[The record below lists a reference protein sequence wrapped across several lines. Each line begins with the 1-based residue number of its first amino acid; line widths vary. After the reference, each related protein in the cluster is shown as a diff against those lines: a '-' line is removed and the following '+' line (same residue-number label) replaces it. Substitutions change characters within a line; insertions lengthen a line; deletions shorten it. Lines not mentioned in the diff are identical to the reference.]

1 MPEGLPLDIDALLAP
16 ISEESPSGT
25 VSFSQLK
32 YQFDELR
39 RETDQEDL
47 SPEEEPKYA
56 DWRSL
61 EIQTRDALASQ
72 CKDLRVTGYLIE
84 ALMKRYRYEGLVE
97 GLKLVRG
104 LLEQS
109 WDYLLPGIEDGDLTS
124 RSEPLENMLDAAD
137 KGLRLPTS
145 VRMVPI
151 VKGDEG
157 TYGFL
162 QWQAIQQGQSD
173 RQEDFETAISRT
185 KAEEAASLVMSIEE
199 SLEALRSL
207 RATMDSRF
215 GSDAPALVH
224 LQEAIE
230 DSQRLARYVKQKVTP
245 DSPEE
250 EEESHT
256 TAEAGD
262 GSDAKSA
269 AGSSMTR
276 AGIYKQLNR
285 LADALAKQ
293 EPHSPVPYLIRRA
306 VQLGELPFP
315 ELIKNLIRD
324 MNVINEIN
332 REFGIPMGET
342 E

>member
-16 ISEESPSGT
+16 VSEDSPSGT

-39 RETDQEDL
+39 RQTEPEDL
-47 SPEEEPKYA
+47 APEEEPKVA
-56 DWRSL
+56 DWRTL
-61 EIQTRDALASQ
+61 ESQTREALATQ
-72 CKDLRVTGYLIE
+72 CKDLRITGYLIE
-84 ALMKRYRYEGLVE
+84 ALMKRYGFEGLVE
-97 GLKLVRG
+97 GLKLVKG

-109 WDYLLPGIEDGDLTS
+109 WDYLLPGIEDGDLSS
-124 RSEPLENMLDAAD
+124 RSEPLENMLDVPD

-145 VRMVPI
+145 VRMVPL
-151 VKGDEG
+151 VRGDEG
-157 TYGFL
+157 TYSFL
-162 QWQAIQQGQSD
+162 EWQAIQQGRSD
-173 RQEDFETAISRT
+173 RQEDFDTGVSRT
-185 KAEEAASLVMSIEE
+185 PPDAAANLVKSIEE
-199 SLEALRSL
+199 SLETLRSL
-207 RATMDSRF
+207 RAAMDSRF

-230 DSQRLARYVKQKVTP
+230 DSQRLARFVKQKVTP
-245 DSPEE
+245 DSPEGE
-250 EEESHT
+250 EETHT
-256 TAEAGD
+256 PGEGD
-262 GSDAKSA
+262 GSDSKSA
-269 AGSSMTR
+269 AGSSMSR
-276 AGIYKQLNR
+276 AGIYKQLNK

>member
-16 ISEESPSGT
+16 VAEESPSGT

-39 RETDQEDL
+39 RQTDPEDL
-47 SPEEEPKYA
+47 APEEELKEA
-56 DWRSL
+56 DWRTL
-61 EIQTRDALASQ
+61 ESQTREALAGQ
-72 CKDLRVTGYLIE
+72 CKDLRITGYLIE
-84 ALMKRYRYEGLVE
+84 ALMKRYRFDGLVE
-97 GLKLVRG
+97 GLKLVKG

-109 WDYLLPGIEDGDLTS
+109 WDYLLPGIEDGDLSS
-124 RSEPLENMLDAAD
+124 RSEPLENMLDSAD
-137 KGLRLPTS
+137 KGLRLPTG
-145 VRMVPI
+145 VRMIPI
-151 VKGDEG
+151 VRGDEG
-157 TYGFL
+157 KYGFL
-162 QWQAIQQGQSD
+162 EWQAIQKGQSD
-173 RQEDFETAISRT
+173 RQEDFEKGVSRT
-185 KAEEAASLVMSIEE
+185 TPEEAVNLVKSIEE
-199 SLEALRSL
+199 SLESLRSL
-207 RATMDSRF
+207 RATMESRF
-215 GSDAPALVH
+215 GSNAPALVH

-245 DSPEE
+245 ESPDAEE
-250 EEESHT
+250 ETHTRVEE
-256 TAEAGD
+256 GD
-262 GSDAKSA
+262 GSDSAGA
-269 AGSSMTR
+269 AGSSMSR